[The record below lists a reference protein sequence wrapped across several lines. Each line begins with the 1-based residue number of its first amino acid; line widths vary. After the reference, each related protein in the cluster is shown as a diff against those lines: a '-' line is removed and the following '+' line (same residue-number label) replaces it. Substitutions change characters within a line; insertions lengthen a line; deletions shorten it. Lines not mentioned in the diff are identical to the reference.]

1 MSAMQNTA
9 AVGAGLSYPG
19 RTDQFIADK
28 YGRERQADFIAST
41 YLAHGQSVYI
51 LGLPGIGKSAFLHFL
66 ESRERERGGDLAPRF
81 MYLDVVEF
89 FMSGHSGFIAYLQ
102 EKTGQKKKSMDL
114 SDCLDKMVGDGEG
127 RLVLCLDHIDGIT
140 LEILNEI
147 SLDKIEEFQNMIERL
162 KFYCPQKGISLVCC
176 GTRHYRIAQR
186 EIQERLKALE
196 IAGEKEGLREKWTGY
211 LKTLRSS
218 VYKMDIFYL
227 TGLTRPE
234 IEAFCAKQFTAI
246 PDVSELAER
255 VSGRVG
261 NHPGMIASFL
271 SGLAF
276 EWESAGGNP
285 DGSSDDPEGVAAALA
300 GMMEPVM
307 IQMKPMFENLFAK
320 IWSYQGLQQDR
331 DLLCVL
337 AMEEAVADPEVDE
350 ICDEFGKKG
359 QPPAFY
365 RAKINTFESQGL
377 LVRAGRPGDPDRKRR
392 FFSDLFRVF
401 LLEHYCGNMRYPGE
415 GFVEVSFPSRGGV
428 DVRQEERSVHLTG
441 KLASLFKLLYQE
453 QEKIV
458 DQGRLI
464 ESLFKPDRD
473 PARAANSLYQLK
485 RRLSQKLEEIDG
497 VRIIGKNREGYGIEV
512 DEMP

>member
-1 MSAMQNTA
+1 MSATENTA
-9 AVGAGLSYPG
+9 AMGAGSSNPANME
-19 RTDQFIADK
+19 QFIADK

-41 YLAHGQSVYI
+41 YLAHGRSVYI

-66 ESRERERGGDLAPRF
+66 EAREEQRGAPARF
-81 MYLDVVEF
+81 IYLDVVEF
-89 FMSGHSGFIAYLQ
+89 FMSGHASFIAYLQ
-102 EKTGQKKKSMDL
+102 EKMGQKKKSMDL
-114 SDCLDKMVGDGEG
+114 SDCLDKIVGEGEG

-147 SLDKIEEFQNMIERL
+147 SLEKIEDFQNLIERL

-186 EIQERLKALE
+186 EIQDRLKALE
-196 IAGEKEGLREKWTGY
+196 IAGEREGLREKWTGY

-234 IEAFCAKQFTAI
+234 IEAFCRRQFTGLS
-246 PDVSELAER
+246 DVADLAEK

-271 SGLAF
+271 GGLAF

-285 DGSSDDPEGVAAALA
+285 DGGSDDPAGTVSALI
-300 GMMEPVM
+300 GMLEPVM

-331 DLLCVL
+331 DLLCVM
-337 AMEEAVADPEVDE
+337 AMEETVADSDVEE
-350 ICDEFGKKG
+350 ICEEFGKKG

-377 LVRAGRPGDPDRKRR
+377 LVRAGRPGDADRKRC

-441 KLASLFKLLYQE
+441 KLASLFKLLYQD
-453 QEKIV
+453 QERIV
-458 DQGRLI
+458 DQTRLI

-512 DEMP
+512 DEAP

>member
-1 MSAMQNTA
+1 MSATENTA
-9 AVGAGLSYPG
+9 AMGAGSSNPVDMG
-19 RTDQFIADK
+19 QFIADK

-41 YLAHGQSVYI
+41 YLAHGRSVYI
-51 LGLPGIGKSAFLHFL
+51 LGLPGIGKSSFLHFL
-66 ESRERERGGDLAPRF
+66 EAREAQRGAPARF
-81 MYLDVVEF
+81 VYLDVVEF
-89 FMSGHSGFIAYLQ
+89 FMSGHTSFIAYLQ
-102 EKTGQKKKSMDL
+102 EKTGQKKKTMDL
-114 SDCLDKMVGDGEG
+114 SDCLDKIVGEGEG

-147 SLDKIEEFQNMIERL
+147 SLEKIEEFQNLIERL

-186 EIQERLKALE
+186 EIQDRLKALE
-196 IAGEKEGLREKWTGY
+196 IAGEREGLREKWTGY

-234 IEAFCAKQFTAI
+234 IEAFCKQQFTGLPEVA
-246 PDVSELAER
+246 DLAEK

-271 SGLAF
+271 GGLAF

-285 DGSSDDPEGVAAALA
+285 DGSSDDPSGTVAALI
-300 GMMEPVM
+300 GMLEPVM

-331 DLLCVL
+331 DLLCVM
-337 AMEEAVADPEVDE
+337 AMEEAVADAEVE
-350 ICDEFGKKG
+350 EYCEEFGKKG

-377 LVRAGRPGDPDRKRR
+377 LVRAGRPGDADRKRC

-401 LLEHYCGNMRYPGE
+401 LLEHYCGSMRYPGE

-441 KLASLFKLLYQE
+441 KLASLFKLLYQD
-453 QEKIV
+453 QERIV
-458 DQGRLI
+458 DQTRLI

-512 DEMP
+512 DEAP